1 MSFGLARGSKD
12 LLFCSVDWHSV
23 ETNARN
29 LISQEVGGYHPDKL
43 LNTSD
48 DALIAYFV
56 EKFTLEIPVI
66 DHDGIVADQQETQI
80 DVRRDPSRYIL
91 DPSRPFYVAGTRIE
105 VEVPF
110 SGDGQFFKVQPTTFS
125 LSPPRGEVKG
135 NKLLLK
141 VEGTNLSGEAVKH
154 QIDRTLAEIEASL
167 NYLRNSASTFN
178 ASIAAQAQSQ
188 IAGRKEKLLRDRN
201 VVASLGFA
209 MKPRDA
215 ASATYATP
223 EVRKKVIPSQPTAS
237 LTEFKSEPTLAADQ
251 YEEILCIMENMVG
264 VMECSPSAFTH
275 AGEETIR
282 THFLMQLNGRFEG
295 QASGETFNYE
305 GKTDILIK
313 DRGRNL
319 FIAECKFWRGEAAYA
334 ETINQLL
341 GYLSWRDTKAAIL
354 VFNRNKNLSSVLDK
368 VSEQTA
374 AHPSHVKLVRQRS
387 ETSWVHKLAHR
398 DDPSREM
405 IVTVMV
411 FDVPSPNDESS
422 QG

>member
-1 MSFGLARGSKD
+1 MSFGLIKGNTD

-29 LISQEVGGYHPDKL
+29 LISREVGGYHADKL

-48 DALIAYFV
+48 DALIAYFI
-56 EKFTLEIPVI
+56 EKFTLDIPVI
-66 DHDGIVADQQETQI
+66 NRDGIVADQRETQI
-80 DVRRDPSRYIL
+80 DVSRDPNRYIR
-91 DPSRPFYVAGTRIE
+91 DPSRPFYIAGTLIE

-110 SGDGQFFKVQPTTFS
+110 SGDAQFFKVQPTTFS
-125 LSPPRGEVKG
+125 MSPPRGEVKG
-135 NKLLLK
+135 SKLLLR
-141 VEGTNLSGEAVKH
+141 VEGTNLSGEAVRQ
-154 QIDRTLAEIEASL
+154 QIDRSLAEIEGSL
-167 NYLRNSASTFN
+167 NYLRNSANTFN
-178 ASIAAQAQSQ
+178 ASISAQAQSQ
-188 IAGRKEKLLRDRN
+188 IAGRKDKLLTDRN
-201 VVASLGFA
+201 LVASIGFA
-209 MKPRDA
+209 MKPRDG

-223 EVRKKVIPSQPTAS
+223 QVRKKIMPGQPPAS
-237 LTEFKSEPTLAADQ
+237 MVEFKSEPTLAAEQ
-251 YEEILCIMENMVG
+251 YEEILSIMENMVR

-275 AGEETIR
+275 AGEEAIR

-313 DRGRNL
+313 DHGRNL

-334 ETINQLL
+334 ETIDQLL

-354 VFNRNKNLSSVLDK
+354 VFNRNKNLSSALEK
-368 VSEQTA
+368 VVQQTA
-374 AHPSHVKLVRQRS
+374 AHPNHIKLVRQRT
-387 ETSWVHKLAHR
+387 ETSWVYKLAHR
-398 DDPSREM
+398 DDPNREM

-422 QG
+422 